1 MEESTK
7 PTIMQKLKHFFE
19 ECKRIL
25 IITKKPSKE
34 EFKTIFKVS
43 GIGVIVIGLVGFI
56 LQMLKQLLL
65 K

>member
-1 MEESTK
+1 MEESLK
-7 PTIMQKLKHFFE
+7 PQWTQKIKHFLE

-43 GIGVIVIGLVGFI
+43 GIGVIVIGFVGFI
-56 LQMLKQLLL
+56 LQMIKQLLL